1 MVQLSVLNGREA
13 RMNIEQKRILFRT
26 ADILIT
32 LTAIFFLLYT
42 IVGFTRHQ
50 EARAASPRLG
60 NQDTNYTNLSTTCT
74 GGFSNQRTVGG
85 KTQIASRGAPFNA
98 YQLTFTNSGNTI
110 VTIYGVTVDLAN
122 YQHHVFA
129 RPHDSNVGNG
139 AGITLGVGQTRQI
152 VETAGATQPVASC
165 DVASWQP

>member
-1 MVQLSVLNGREA
+1 
-13 RMNIEQKRILFRT
+13 MNIERGRILFRT

-42 IVGFTRHQ
+42 VLGFMRHQ
-50 EARAASPRLG
+50 DVHSARPRLG
-60 NQDTNYTNLSTTCT
+60 NQDATYTNLSTSCT
-74 GGFSNQRTVGG
+74 GGYANQRTVRGE
-85 KTQIASRGAPFNA
+85 TQVASRGAPFNA

-129 RPHDSNVGNG
+129 QPHDSNLGDG
-139 AGITLGVGQTRQI
+139 AGITLGVGQSRQI
-152 VETAGATQPVASC
+152 VETAGATYPVASC
-165 DVASWQP
+165 EVVSWQP

>member
-1 MVQLSVLNGREA
+1 
-13 RMNIEQKRILFRT
+13 MNMKRGRILFRT

-42 IVGFTRHQ
+42 ILGLTKHQ
-50 EARAASPRLG
+50 DARSAPPRFG
-60 NQDTNYTNLSTTCT
+60 NQDATYTNLSTSCT
-74 GGFSNQRTVGG
+74 GGFSNQRTVRG
-85 KTQIASRGAPFNA
+85 KTQIASHGAPFNA

-129 RPHDSNVGNG
+129 RARDSNLGNG
-139 AGITLGVGQTRQI
+139 AGITLGVGQSRQI
-152 VETAGATQPVASC
+152 VETAGATYPVASC
-165 DVASWQP
+165 EVVSWQP

>member
-1 MVQLSVLNGREA
+1 
-13 RMNIEQKRILFRT
+13 MNIERGRILFRT

-42 IVGFTRHQ
+42 VLGFMRHQ
-50 EARAASPRLG
+50 DVRSARPRLG
-60 NQDTNYTNLSTTCT
+60 NQDATYTNLSTSCT
-74 GGFSNQRTVGG
+74 GGYANQRTVRGE
-85 KTQIASRGAPFNA
+85 TQVASRGAPFNA

-129 RPHDSNVGNG
+129 QPHDSNLGDG
-139 AGITLGVGQTRQI
+139 AGITLGVGQSRQI
-152 VETAGATQPVASC
+152 VETAGATYPVASC
-165 DVASWQP
+165 EVVSWQP

>member
-1 MVQLSVLNGREA
+1 
-13 RMNIEQKRILFRT
+13 MNIERGRILFRT

-32 LTAIFFLLYT
+32 LIAIFFLLY
-42 IVGFTRHQ
+42 ILAGFTRHQ
-50 EARAASPRLG
+50 NVRVDPPRAG
-60 NQDTNYTNLSTTCT
+60 NQDANYTNLSTSCT

-85 KTQIASRGAPFNA
+85 KTQVASRGAPFNA

-129 RPHDSNVGNG
+129 LPHDTNFSNG
-139 AGITLGVGQTRQI
+139 AGITLGLGQSRQI

>member
-1 MVQLSVLNGREA
+1 
-13 RMNIEQKRILFRT
+13 MNIERGRILFRT

-42 IVGFTRHQ
+42 VVGFTRHHD
-50 EARAASPRLG
+50 ARSAPPRPG
-60 NQDTNYTNLSTTCT
+60 NQDATYTNLSTSCT
-74 GGFSNQRTVGG
+74 GGYANQRTVGG
-85 KTQIASRGAPFNA
+85 QTQVASRGVPFNA

-129 RPHDSNVGNG
+129 RPHDSNLGDG
-139 AGITLGVGQTRQI
+139 SGITLGIGQSRQI
-152 VETAGATQPVASC
+152 VETAGATYPVASC
-165 DVASWQP
+165 EVVSWQP